1 MGVIRR
7 STWLVAALL
16 AASCSGG
23 DGGRDPV
30 GPGPGPGPEPG
41 LPGEPFDAGEVLV
54 RLAPGVEIETIH
66 ERYGTRTREVVEPQR
81 VYLLEL
87 DDDEEAEEVLVAMRQ
102 DPDLTAAAP
111 NARMGIPEAQ
121 SRSTMAFADPSLT
134 ESQFRDQAAFSRI
147 RAPEAAREARRDSD
161 VLVAIL
167 DTGVDAAHPSLAG
180 RVVPGVDL
188 VDEDPFPDDLPNGL
202 DDDGDGLVDEAVGH
216 GTFIAGLVLSVAPDA
231 AILPIR
237 VLDSDGAG
245 TAIDVARGIEEARR
259 RGARIINMSFG
270 MTVET
275 DVIDDLIDELA
286 DDAGIVFVA
295 SAGNATSDRPQFP
308 ADANDVLA
316 VAATDPADRRADFS
330 NFGSWVEIAAPG
342 VGLVSL
348 LPGGALGSWSGT
360 SFAAALVSG
369 GSALLVSLRPDAS
382 SDDVRRALEDTAV
395 RIPGL
400 GGAGRVDLLAAVREF
415 LTDAS
420 DGDDDG
426 A

>member
-1 MGVIRR
+1 MIRR
-7 STWLVAALL
+7 TTWLVAALL
-16 AASCSGG
+16 MTSCSGG
-23 DGGRDPV
+23 GDGRGPA
-30 GPGPGPGPEPG
+30 GPGPGPGPGPD
-41 LPGEPFDAGEVLV
+41 LPGEPFDPDEVLV

-66 ERYGTRTREVVEPQR
+66 QRYGTRTRDVVEPQR

-87 DDDEEAEEVLVAMRQ
+87 EDDDEAGEILVAMRQ
-102 DPDLTAAAP
+102 DPDLSAAAP
-111 NARMGIPEAQ
+111 NARTGIPEAQ
-121 SRSTMAFADPSLT
+121 GRSTMAFADPSLT

-147 RAPEAAREARRDSD
+147 RAPEAAREARGDAG
-161 VLVAIL
+161 VLVAVL
-167 DTGVDAAHPSLAG
+167 DTGVDAGHPSLAG
-180 RVVPGVDL
+180 RVVPGIDL
-188 VDEDPFPDDLPNGL
+188 VDDDPFPDDLPNGL

-231 AILPIR
+231 VILPIR

-259 RGARIINMSFG
+259 RGARIVNMSFG
-270 MTVET
+270 MTVEA
-275 DVIDDLIDELA
+275 DVIGDLVDELA

-295 SAGNATSDRPQFP
+295 SAGNETSDRPRFP
-308 ADANDVLA
+308 ADEDEVLA
-316 VAATDPADRRADFS
+316 VAATDPADRRAGFS

-369 GSALLVSLRPDAS
+369 GSALLVSLRPDAG

-400 GGAGRVDLLAAVREF
+400 GGAGRVDLLAAVREL
-415 LTDAS
+415 LTDSANG
-420 DGDDDG
+420 DGDG